1 MRADD
6 AWLDAWVAA
15 GRRAQEASLTSIEA
29 YRYAESETV
38 QPQASIPSEECH
50 QDGVHTSQSAR
61 IPAQALALQ
70 TWNTC
75 AQQHRILVVGSSSI
89 VRDLDIIAPALGADA
104 PARVLANRG
113 LSGIDG
119 LIATAVGVSLA
130 GYYPTGSAR
139 TAADDSAMWRA
150 RRFRLPSYAAI

>member
-1 MRADD
+1 MSGTQVIKVDGDFVLEVQRVRERIHYAD
-6 AWLDAWVAA
+6 ARERELPGGA
-15 GRRAQEASLTSIEA
+15 
-29 YRYAESETV
+29 
-38 QPQASIPSEECH
+38 
-50 QDGVHTSQSAR
+50 HTSQPAR

-75 AQQHRILVVGSSSI
+75 AQQSRALVVGSSSI

-130 GYYPTGSAR
+130 GYYPTGNAR
-139 TAADDSAMWRA
+139 TAVDASAHVA
-150 RRFRLPSYAAI
+150 GAPIPVTLICGDLTFQYDI